1 MEILM
6 KEPHYFPYNLST
18 LPHCS
23 ALNIFNQ
30 WTAWKKE
37 SPKNKSNPNS
47 EVQMALHSRS
57 IFSFVSNKSDASSS
71 PSTIPECFSNSV
83 FFTLEIKLKKWA
95 PLPSIFFPPLLS
107 FHFHLLLPHCRLRAL
122 LCEDQNE
129 HNQPWDS
136 YLWARVVFFF
146 ISSPFGCQSEPSQY
160 GFLKEETPVTE
171 CSTRMLGGSTPW
183 CNYLRSAA
191 PCPSSRCKYDG
202 VCMHLQSSEEL
213 TTCELD
219 RRCNTLDIS

>member
-1 MEILM
+1 MEMLM

-18 LPHCS
+18 LPRCS

-83 FFTLEIKLKKWA
+83 FFTLEIKLKK
-95 PLPSIFFPPLLS
+95 
-107 FHFHLLLPHCRLRAL
+107 
-122 LCEDQNE
+122 
-129 HNQPWDS
+129 
-136 YLWARVVFFF
+136 
-146 ISSPFGCQSEPSQY
+146 
-160 GFLKEETPVTE
+160 
-171 CSTRMLGGSTPW
+171 
-183 CNYLRSAA
+183 
-191 PCPSSRCKYDG
+191 
-202 VCMHLQSSEEL
+202 
-213 TTCELD
+213 
-219 RRCNTLDIS
+219 

>member
-1 MEILM
+1 MEMLM

-18 LPHCS
+18 LPRCS

-57 IFSFVSNKSDASSS
+57 IFSFVANKSDASSS

-146 ISSPFGCQSEPSQY
+146 HFFSLWMSEWVILVWFPKGRNPSYRMQHSDVRWQHTLVQLPEICSPMSFFQMQIWWGMHALTVFGSINHMWTGQE
-160 GFLKEETPVTE
+160 V
-171 CSTRMLGGSTPW
+171 
-183 CNYLRSAA
+183 
-191 PCPSSRCKYDG
+191 
-202 VCMHLQSSEEL
+202 
-213 TTCELD
+213 
-219 RRCNTLDIS
+219 